1 MTKGAQMTDI
11 LNRISEN
18 VVIGSQDQVRELT
31 EQAVAEG
38 MPPEEILKKGLIP
51 GMDIV
56 GEKFQIGEY
65 FIPHMLLAA
74 RAMQAALGIL
84 RPLLASS
91 GAEPVGRVVLGT
103 VEGDH
108 HDIGKNL
115 LKMMLEGKGFEVNDL
130 GIDVTAETFVAAV
143 DEKVQIV
150 AMSALLSTTA
160 PFLVKTIDA
169 LKAAGVRDRVKIMVG
184 GGVVTQEMADQ
195 IGADAFGQ
203 DAAVGAEKALELLG
217 A

>member
-1 MTKGAQMTDI
+1 MPDI
-11 LNRISEN
+11 LDRITEN
-18 VVIGSQDQVRELT
+18 VVTGNQDLVRELA
-31 EQAVAEG
+31 EQAVAG
-38 MPPEEILKKGLIP
+38 GIAPGDILQKGLIP

-56 GEKFQIGEY
+56 GEKFQRGEY

-84 RPLLASS
+84 RPLLAQS
-91 GAEPVGRVVLGT
+91 GNEPVGRVILGT

-115 LKMMLEGKGFEVNDL
+115 IKMMLEGKGFEVNDL
-130 GIDVTAETFVAAV
+130 GVDVKAEAFVAAV
-143 DEKVQIV
+143 DENVQIV

-160 PFLVKTIDA
+160 PFLLKTIEA
-169 LKAAGVRDRVKIMVG
+169 LEAAGVRKRVKILVG
-184 GGVVTQEMADQ
+184 GGVVTQEMADR

-203 DAAVGAEKALELLG
+203 DAAVGAVKALELLG
-217 A
+217 L